1 MDYRESLDY
10 LLSFTDYERSG
21 RFQDRPDVEPVLAL
35 LRRLGDPHLA
45 VPAGRQGRETVHI
58 AGSKGKGSVAAMVE
72 SVLRA
77 AGHSTG
83 MFTSPHLHSYTERIR
98 VNGEPLAEGD
108 WARLTGVLRAAI
120 EAESPAP
127 EGRRLVTFDLLTTLA
142 FLAFRE
148 RAVRCRVLEVGL
160 GGRVDSTN
168 VFQRGG
174 TRLGES
180 WPAEAGPTGG
190 VAHVC
195 AITAVGREHTDV
207 LGDTVEEIAGEKAG
221 IITPGAE
228 VVIGPQPYA
237 AARNVIRRAAEG
249 AGCPIVDVSERYSWR
264 LVSHDLDGQTFGLK
278 GPGGAPRLRIPL
290 LGGHQLENAATAVAC
305 IDALRRRGLEVADAA
320 VERGLAEVRWPGRM
334 EILRRKPVVVA
345 DGAHSRDSARRL
357 RDSLTRYLSCRG
369 AFLIV
374 GMSAG
379 KDAIGLAE
387 ELAPV
392 ASGVITV
399 RADHPRAMPP
409 QEAADAFRRA
419 GIDAEVGQGVAASLD
434 GALAAAVGEGVI
446 CLTGSLFVV
455 AEGRAHLRG
464 LAATV

>member
-1 MDYRESLDY
+1 MDYRESVDY
-10 LLSFTDYERSG
+10 LLSFADFERSG
-21 RFQDRPDVEPVLAL
+21 RFQDRPDVAPVLAL
-35 LRRLGDPHLA
+35 LRGLGDPHL
-45 VPAGRQGRETVHI
+45 GRRTVHI

-83 MFTSPHLHSYTERIR
+83 LFTSPHLHSYTERIR

-108 WARLTGVLRAAI
+108 WARLTGVLGAAV
-120 EAESPAP
+120 EAEAPAP
-127 EGRRLVTFDLLTTLA
+127 EGRRLVTFDLLTALA

-148 RAVRCRVLEVGL
+148 SAVRCQVLEAGL

-168 VFQRGG
+168 VFERK
-174 TRLGES
+174 E
-180 WPAEAGPTGG
+180 
-190 VAHVC
+190 VC
-195 AITAVGREHTDV
+195 AITAIGLEHTEI

-221 IITPGAE
+221 IITPGAD
-228 VVIGPQPYA
+228 VVIGPQQQA
-237 AARNVIRRAAEG
+237 AARKVIRRAAEG
-249 AGCPIVDVSERYSWR
+249 AGCPVVDVSAGYSWR

-278 GPGGAPRLRIPL
+278 GPGGPLRLRIPL
-290 LGGHQLENAATAVAC
+290 LGEHQLENAATAVAC
-305 IDALRRRGLEVADAA
+305 VDALRRRGLEVPEGS

-334 EILRRKPVVVA
+334 EILRRMPVVVA

-357 RDSLTRYLSCRG
+357 RDSLTRYLSCRR
-369 AFLIV
+369 AFLII

-399 RADHPRAMPP
+399 RADHPRSMPP
-409 QEAADAFRRA
+409 QEAAAAFRRA
-419 GIDAEVGQGVAASLD
+419 GVDAEVGQGVAEALD
-434 GALAAAVGEGVI
+434 EALAAAAGEGVI

-464 LAATV
+464 LAATA